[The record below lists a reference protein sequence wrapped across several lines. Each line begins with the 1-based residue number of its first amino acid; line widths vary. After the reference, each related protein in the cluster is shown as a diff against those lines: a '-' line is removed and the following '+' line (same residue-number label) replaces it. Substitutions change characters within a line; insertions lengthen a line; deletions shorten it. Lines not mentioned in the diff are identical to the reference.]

1 MTAAVAIA
9 LAALI
14 LLDLVW
20 KDRRAAWAFPACEWL
35 PDSERR
41 SGRGPRLQQLARVGA
56 AVALA
61 AIAASPGPVAA
72 ESAPADSA
80 EMIVLDCSSSMTAD
94 DFQPRNRLEAAAAA
108 LVDHVRGRPSGQFG
122 VIAFAASPRLAA
134 PVTPDRESIVAA
146 LRSAR
151 TASFHDDGTAIGA
164 AISSAINRL
173 RSGPWKERRI
183 LLVTDGVDNR
193 GPVSPLDAA
202 DLARALGIA
211 VDVIGLGTAGLSR
224 FLVPLPGGGVTE
236 LRARIEIDSRG
247 LEAVAARAGGTFRG
261 ARNAQELRAA
271 LAALAAPPRTI
282 PVPARS
288 RRWLQLLA
296 LAALGLL
303 VLELLVGRF
312 LLPEL
317 PP

>member
-1 MTAAVAIA
+1 LA

-20 KDRRAAWAFPACEWL
+20 RDRRAAWTFPAFEWL

-41 SGRGPRLQQLARVGA
+41 PRRVPRPHQLARVGA

-61 AIAASPGPVAA
+61 TVGASPGPAA
-72 ESAPADSA
+72 FESAPVDSA

-108 LVDHVRGRPSGQFG
+108 LVEHVRARPGGQFG

-134 PVTPDRESIVAA
+134 PVTPDRESVVAA

-151 TASFHDDGTAIGA
+151 TAGFHDDGTAIGA
-164 AISSAINRL
+164 AVSSAVNRL

-202 DLARALGIA
+202 DLARALGIT

-236 LRARIEIDSRG
+236 LRARIEIDARG
-247 LEAVAARAGGTFRG
+247 LETVAGRAGGTFRA
-261 ARNAQELRAA
+261 ARNAAELREA
-271 LAALAAPPRTI
+271 LAGLSSRTALQRTIATPAGSQRWLRILAA
-282 PVPARS
+282 
-288 RRWLQLLA
+288 
-296 LAALGLL
+296 AALGLL
-303 VLELLVGRF
+303 VLELLLSRF
-312 LLPEL
+312 LLAEL
-317 PP
+317 PS